1 MRWQICDDIVFC
13 FNASV
18 NMVRMTTIG
27 SFAVSI
33 ANGHIDSL
41 QAWTLRSKQSTLMAS
56 ACLSSAKTRRCNV
69 SRDKGDSP
77 VIHQSTSRAPLDKAR
92 TGHQSRCDLINVE
105 TIQFRSHSFSQ
116 FDERNYYH
124 ADDIS
129 DSNNACLFSD
139 DSSHCVHQHANPRST
154 SECHGRN
161 RMGLLRSS
169 NARDLWHALNTAT
182 KQIRC
187 KNKNQPAFILPRLP
201 VIALQLLNWFQVNQT
216 AKEFKD
222 LSKHSLIQA
231 DC

>member
-139 DSSHCVHQHANPRST
+139 DSSHCVHQHSNCWPT

-161 RMGLLRSS
+161 RMGLLWSF
-169 NARDLWHALNTAT
+169 NTRDLRHALIKAARQNTT
-182 KQIRC
+182 E
-187 KNKNQPAFILPRLP
+187 NKYQSSFGLPKLP
-201 VIALQLLNWFQVNQT
+201 VFA
-216 AKEFKD
+216 A
-222 LSKHSLIQA
+222 LIQFI
-231 DC
+231 